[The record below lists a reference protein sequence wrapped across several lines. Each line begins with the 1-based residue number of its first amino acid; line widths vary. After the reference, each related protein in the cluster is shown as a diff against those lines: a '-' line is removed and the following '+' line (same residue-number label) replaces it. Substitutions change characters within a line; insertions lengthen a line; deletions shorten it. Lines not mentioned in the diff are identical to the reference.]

1 LHREIVMRD
10 YDIRYHL
17 HNEYLAHFKRDGE
30 SIVVD
35 ELGVCNGISVVDV
48 AVINGSLHGF
58 EIKSDSDTLLRLPK
72 QVESYSKV
80 FDYATI
86 VVNGKYVNR
95 VAQLIP
101 DWWGIWLIY
110 EKDNTVQQT
119 VIREA
124 RRNQQIDPF
133 AVAQLL
139 WKEEALDLLDKIGLS
154 KGNKTKRRW
163 LLWEILATEIPL
175 SDLCENV
182 RYYLKK
188 RADWKPCR
196 FTIQEVEAF

>member
-1 LHREIVMRD
+1 MRD